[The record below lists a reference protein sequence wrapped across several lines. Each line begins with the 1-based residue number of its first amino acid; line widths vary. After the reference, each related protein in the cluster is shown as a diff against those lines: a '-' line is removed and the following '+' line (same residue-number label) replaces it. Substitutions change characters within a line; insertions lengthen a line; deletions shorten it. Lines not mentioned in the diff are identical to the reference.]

1 MRVNASLLV
10 SALLCSV
17 SCFAADTYKVS
28 TSVYVEGELLASPT
42 MTVEADKVAS
52 ITIDNDV
59 RYNFTIKPNQDNTAG
74 VIATVTVGGETIR
87 PSLVVAYEEEAIVEV
102 GSQKLTLL
110 VSKVSS

>member
-1 MRVNASLLV
+1 MRVNASLLA

-17 SCFAADTYKVS
+17 SCFAAGTYKVS
-28 TSVYVEGELLASPT
+28 TSVYVKGELLASPT

-87 PSLVVAYEEEAIVEV
+87 PSLVVAYEEEAIVEI